1 MAIVDDHQLVRN
13 GFLDM
18 VKEWP
23 HGTVVLEAANGLEYE
38 ERCREA
44 GPIDIAIVDLHMPI
58 RDGWETL
65 RWIEQHQKP
74 TKAIV
79 LSFDQTPQNTW
90 EVLQL
95 GARGFLP
102 KTIDPPCL
110 HAALDQLVA
119 TGFHYSDLVRQV
131 LKHPPMDGSAV
142 AARAACLKKLSP
154 TEQQVFRLLIGEDEP
169 TNAQIGER
177 LNMQPGTVGTHVK
190 TIYRKLGVRS
200 RVKAVYAAIR
210 AGLIGKDGR
219 WMK

>member
-1 MAIVDDHQLVRN
+1 MDDHQLVRN

-102 KTIDPPCL
+102 KDIDPPCL

-119 TGFHYSDLVRQV
+119 TGVPVRT
-131 LKHPPMDGSAV
+131 PDMPD
-142 AARAACLKKLSP
+142 
-154 TEQQVFRLLIGEDEP
+154 
-169 TNAQIGER
+169 
-177 LNMQPGTVGTHVK
+177 PGC
-190 TIYRKLGVRS
+190 R
-200 RVKAVYAAIR
+200 
-210 AGLIGKDGR
+210 
-219 WMK
+219 